1 MMSFLASMKVGTRLG
16 AGFGLLLL
24 FVTLVAL
31 LGINRMAFLQENIER
46 IVNHDF
52 VKIELASA
60 MRDAVRYQAVALRDV
75 VLQEDLAFKK
85 KELKLMREARKKYA
99 SAAEEL
105 EKLLVSEQEKGY
117 LTKIKMSE
125 SLIQPL
131 VDETIDHSLNDKH
144 ILAGEVVRDKVRPAQ
159 IQLIQE
165 LEEMLGSFQ
174 QANQE
179 AAIAAKKTYRITQIV
194 MIVLGGIAM
203 GLGVMVAFFITRSI
217 TKPLNIAV
225 DVAHKISRGDLTSK
239 IDNIGHDEMGL
250 LLQALSEM
258 NSNLSNII
266 GGVKQAANNVSG
278 YSSQLS
284 NAAGQVSSRAE
295 TQVAQV
301 MHVGAAM
308 EEMAVSISEVAVG
321 AGGVVDA
328 AAKTQKVAQEGSQNI
343 AKGVESTK
351 RIISSVES
359 SSSTIGELSKEI
371 QKISEVTNVIKDIAD
386 QTNLLALN
394 AAIEAARAGEQGRGF
409 AVVADEVRKLAER
422 TSVSTTDI
430 TEMVASISNRTIA
443 AVQSMS
449 QVQQSVQDGEHFNVL
464 TRDILS
470 QIVAAAE
477 EVNILARDIALATS
491 EQKSATSDTAVSMEK
506 ISVIT
511 EENSISIHDVGSAAE
526 TLAGTAGELQ
536 RLVDQFKLG

>member
-1 MMSFLASMKVGTRLG
+1 MNFLASMKVGTRLG

-31 LGINRMAFLQENIER
+31 LGVNRMAFLQDNIDR
-46 IVNHDF
+46 IVNQDF

-99 SAAEEL
+99 SAAENL
-105 EKLLVSEQEKGY
+105 EKLLVSDQEKAY
-117 LTKIKMSE
+117 LDKIKASE
-125 SLIQPL
+125 ILIQPL

-144 ILAGEVVRDKVRPAQ
+144 ILAGSVVRDKVRPAQ

-174 QANQE
+174 QSNQE
-179 AAIAAKKTYRITQIV
+179 AAMAAKKTYRITQIV

-203 GLGVMVAFFITRSI
+203 ALGVAVAFFITRSI
-217 TKPLNIAV
+217 TTPLNIAL

-239 IDNIGHDEMGL
+239 IDNVGHDEMGL
-250 LLQALSEM
+250 LLQALGEM
-258 NSNLSNII
+258 NLNLSNII
-266 GGVKQAANNVSG
+266 GSVKQAANNVSG
-278 YSSQLS
+278 YSSRLS
-284 NAAGQVSSRAE
+284 GAAGQVSNRAE
-295 TQVAQV
+295 TQVSQV
-301 MHVGAAM
+301 MQVGAAM

-328 AAKTQKVAQEGSQNI
+328 AAKTQKIAQEGSQNI
-343 AKGVESTK
+343 AKGVESTR
-351 RIISSVES
+351 RIIVSVEAS
-359 SSSTIGELSKEI
+359 SATIGELSREI

-430 TEMVASISNRTIA
+430 TEMVASISNRTVA

-449 QVQQSVQDGEHFNVL
+449 QVQQSVQEGEHFNAL

-477 EVNILARDIALATS
+477 EVNALARDIALATS

-526 TLAGTAGELQ
+526 TLAGTASELQ
-536 RLVDQFKLG
+536 RLVDQFKLS

>member
-1 MMSFLASMKVGTRLG
+1 MNFLASMKVGTRLG

-24 FVTLVAL
+24 FVTLIAL
-31 LGINRMAFLQENIER
+31 LGINRMAFLQENIDR
-46 IVNHDF
+46 IVHLDF

-99 SAAEEL
+99 TATEEL
-105 EKLLVSEQEKGY
+105 EKLIASTDTNSY
-117 LTKIKMSE
+117 LTKIKSTE
-125 SLIQPL
+125 AQIQPL
-131 VDETIDHSLNDKH
+131 VDETIEFSLNDQHVK
-144 ILAGEVVRDKVRPAQ
+144 AGDVVRDKLRPVQ

-165 LEEMLGSFQ
+165 LEEMLAYFEKE
-174 QANQE
+174 NQE
-179 AAIAAKKTYRITQIV
+179 AAIEAKKTYRITQV
-194 MIVLGGIAM
+194 LMIVLGGIAM
-203 GLGVMVAFFITRSI
+203 ALGVTVAFFITRSI
-217 TKPLNIAV
+217 TTPLNIAV
-225 DVAHKISRGDLTSK
+225 DVANKISSGDLTAK
-239 IDNIGHDEMGL
+239 IADVGHDEMGK
-250 LLQALSEM
+250 LLQALREM
-258 NSNLSNII
+258 NLNLSNII
-266 GGVKQAANNVSG
+266 GGVKDAANNVSG
-278 YSSQLS
+278 YSAKLS
-284 NAAGQVSSRAE
+284 GAAGQVSSRAE

-301 MHVGAAM
+301 MQVGAAM

-321 AGGVVDA
+321 TGGVVEA
-328 AAKTQKVAQEGSQNI
+328 AAKTQRVAQEGSQNI
-343 AKGVESTK
+343 AKGVESSK
-351 RIISSVES
+351 RIMVCVETSSA
-359 SSSTIGELSKEI
+359 TIGELSREI

-430 TEMVASISNRTIA
+430 TEMVTSISNRTVA
-443 AVQSMS
+443 AVQSMN
-449 QVQQSVQDGEHFNVL
+449 QVQQSVRDGEHFNAL
-464 TRDILS
+464 TRDIFS

-477 EVNILARDIALATS
+477 EVNTLARDIALATK
-491 EQKSATSDTAVSMEK
+491 EQKAATSDTAVSMEK

-511 EENSISIHDVGSAAE
+511 EENSISIHDVGTAAE
-526 TLAGTAGELQ
+526 TLAGTASELQ